1 MRQGRGQGR
10 GYGNLKKWF
19 TGSQVCVC
27 PECGYAIPHVSGSPC
42 RSLKCPF
49 CQVPLVRNG
58 RSQEKINNNSDRPE
72 ENSRIKTQ
80 KTKAMDFPKINLD
93 RCTGCG
99 SCVGVCPMDAIS
111 LAKGKAVID
120 LDQCANCHACESVC
134 PVDAIY

>member
-1 MRQGRGQGR
+1 
-10 GYGNLKKWF
+10 
-19 TGSQVCVC
+19 
-27 PECGYAIPHVSGSPC
+27 
-42 RSLKCPF
+42 
-49 CQVPLVRNG
+49 
-58 RSQEKINNNSDRPE
+58 
-72 ENSRIKTQ
+72 
-80 KTKAMDFPKINLD
+80 MDFPKINLD